1 LKSLKSGVQGMSC
14 GAAAGRSSTP
24 TATVRVRA
32 RGQNKTSGYRRI
44 HSLAIKT
51 LAVPIHASH
60 DILFK
65 VLILAKMNVQIA
77 AIPVNTALQVP
88 CVETAFK
95 AIEVLIIPEP
105 ATRIHAVH
113 VRSDIGRSK

>member
-1 LKSLKSGVQGMSC
+1 MS
-14 GAAAGRSSTP
+14 
-24 TATVRVRA
+24 
-32 RGQNKTSGYRRI
+32 N
-44 HSLAIKT
+44 SLAIKT

-77 AIPVNTALQVP
+77 AIPVKTALQVP

-113 VRSDIGRSK
+113 VSSGIAGTE